1 MFSPLRT
8 LTGVLVRLY
17 PPCRS
22 LPMVEFPARPRGYCR
37 AGASGRTGG
46 GTGKQHATTT
56 GTTGRLASNAG
67 RVRTRSVGAASIVSL
82 VNDTT
87 RNVGGHW
94 RVYSEPTAES
104 CTEAADDGLTYTYI
118 LMQDG
123 PRTDPAKA
131 VAAVEQLWKGQGITT
146 ERYRTGA
153 ADPILGVRGRGGP
166 ATSMDFLAD
175 ARRFSVVSVS
185 ECAEGSAVEERRRQS
200 TSSPTP

>member
-1 MFSPLRT
+1 M
-8 LTGVLVRLY
+8 
-17 PPCRS
+17 
-22 LPMVEFPARPRGYCR
+22 
-37 AGASGRTGG
+37 
-46 GTGKQHATTT
+46 QHATTT
-56 GTTGRLASNAG
+56 TTTRRRTPAAVL
-67 RVRTRSVGAASIVSL
+67 VRTRSVVAASIVALTLALTACTGSGH
-82 VNDTT
+82 VQPEEAEKSIVSVVDDTT
-87 RNVGGHW
+87 ATIGGHW
-94 RVYSEPTAES
+94 KVYSEPTAES

-131 VAAVEQLWKGQGITT
+131 VAAVEQLWKDRGMTT

-166 ATSMDFLAD
+166 ATSMDFRAD
-175 ARRFSVVSVS
+175 ARRFSVVGVS